1 MKQHKKPSVFIAGIL
16 TALLLAGLIWIIGPQ
31 HFANVQAQV
40 QPSEDFETRALVQDV
55 LVIPAASFRN
65 DGNDPAAPYFWFNGG
80 YWYGNDSYSTCF
92 MAPVYVPDGVN
103 IYQVWA
109 TVFDNDGV
117 NDLWISLYR
126 QDNYT
131 GIVSQMASMASA
143 GESTSLASAYDIS
156 VNNGKVSY
164 PQYSYYLGTC
174 LSDSNHRL
182 YNVRVW
188 YEFSYMNYL
197 PILAKSN

>member
-1 MKQHKKPSVFIAGIL
+1 MNQHKKPILFIAGAL
-16 TALLLAGLIWIIGPQ
+16 AALLLSGLIWIMFPQ
-31 HFANVQAQV
+31 QFAGVQAQA
-40 QPSEDFETRALVQDV
+40 QPSEDIESRALVQKV
-55 LVIPAASFRN
+55 LVIPAASFRS
-65 DGNDPAAPYFWFNGG
+65 DGNNPEASFFWFYGG
-80 YWYGNDSYSTCF
+80 YWPGSDTYSTCF

-103 IYQVWA
+103 IFQVWA
-109 TVFDNDGV
+109 TVYDNHINNFFITV
-117 NDLWISLYR
+117 FR

-131 GIVSQMASMASA
+131 GAVSQMASMNSS
-143 GESTSLASAYDIS
+143 GESTSLATIYDAS
-156 VNNGKVSY
+156 VSYGKVSY

-174 LSDSNHRL
+174 LNSLQHRL